1 MEQAR
6 SALKEFDNLEVRV
19 GAGERLEAEDG
30 SVHLVSVCQEG
41 GIFFWNFERKLGIL
55 IRKQLLT
62 FKNLKFIL
70 KLTNF
75 NLFSA

>member
-41 GIFFWNFERKLGIL
+41 GIFCWNFGRKLGEL
-55 IRKQLLT
+55 VKD
-62 FKNLKFIL
+62 KNLYL
-70 KLTNF
+70 N
-75 NLFSA
+75 